1 MLNIDLTGKVA
12 FIAGL
17 GDDRGFGW
25 AIAKRLAEAGATI
38 VAGTWPPVYEIF
50 TKTLAKGRFDTTLP
64 DGSEMKIAEVF
75 ALDAAFDCMDDV
87 PQDIKENKRYA
98 DHAAFTI
105 SDVAAAVEAKFGKI
119 DILIH
124 ALANGRE
131 VKNDL
136 LDTSRAGY
144 LDAFSASSFSMVSLV
159 QNFAP
164 RMNEGGAV
172 LSLTYLSAD
181 RTVPGYGG
189 GMGAAKAA
197 LQQDTR
203 TLAYEAGRKYNIRI
217 NTISAGPLGSRA
229 AKAIG
234 FIGKMINYSEK
245 NAPLTQPFVADH
257 VGASAAFLV
266 SPLASAITGTTVYV
280 DNGLHSMAVGPDRL
294 EEYDA

>member
-12 FIAGL
+12 FVAGL
-17 GDDRGFGW
+17 GDDKGFGW

-38 VAGTWPPVYEIF
+38 LAGTWPPVYEIF
-50 TKTLAKGRFDTTLP
+50 TKSLARGKFDTTLP
-64 DGSEMKIAEVF
+64 DGSEMKIADVF
-75 ALDAAFDCMDDV
+75 ALDATFDSMDDV
-87 PQDIKENKRYA
+87 PADVRENKRYA
-98 DHAAFTI
+98 AHEAFTI
-105 SDVAAAVEAKFGKI
+105 SDVAKAVEAKYGKV

-124 ALANGRE
+124 SLANGRE

-164 RMNEGGAV
+164 IMNEGGSV

-181 RTVPGYGG
+181 RTIPGYGG

-203 TLAYEAGRKYNIRI
+203 TLAFEAGRKYKIRV

-234 FIGKMINYSEK
+234 FIGKMINYAEK

-257 VGASAAFLV
+257 VGTSAAFLV
-266 SPLASAITGTTVYV
+266 SPLAAAITGTTLYV
-280 DNGLHSMAVGPDRL
+280 DNGLNTMAVGPDRI
-294 EEYDA
+294 EDYE

>member
-17 GDDRGFGW
+17 GDDKGFGW

-50 TKTLAKGRFDTTLP
+50 TKSLKLGRFDTKLP
-64 DGSEMKIAEVF
+64 DGTDMEIAGVF
-75 ALDAAFDCMDDV
+75 ALDAVFDNMADV
-87 PQDIKENKRYA
+87 PADIKENKRYA
-98 DHAAFTI
+98 AHESFAIAE
-105 SDVAAAVEAKFGKI
+105 VAAAVEAQFGKV

-124 ALANGRE
+124 SLANGRE

-159 QNFAP
+159 QQFAP

-172 LSLTYLSAD
+172 LCLTYLSAD
-181 RTVPGYGG
+181 RTIPGYGG

-203 TLAYEAGRKYNIRI
+203 TLAYEAGRKYKIRV
-217 NTISAGPLGSRA
+217 NAISAGPLGSRA

-245 NAPLTQPFVADH
+245 NAPLTQEFVADH
-257 VGASAAFLV
+257 VGTSATFLV
-266 SPLASAITGTTVYV
+266 SPLAGAITGTTVYV
-280 DNGLHSMAVGPDRL
+280 DNGLHSMAVGPDKL
-294 EEYDA
+294 EDYDV